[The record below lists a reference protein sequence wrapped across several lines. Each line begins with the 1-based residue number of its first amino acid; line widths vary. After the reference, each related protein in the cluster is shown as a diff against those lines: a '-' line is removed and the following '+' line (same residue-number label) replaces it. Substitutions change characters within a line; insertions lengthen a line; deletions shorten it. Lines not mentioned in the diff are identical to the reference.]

1 MHVLT
6 VLESWKMSS
15 FEVDELTSKISGKY
29 EIKRNEML
37 KEIRS
42 INDCIEGTEKAIQK
56 NRQSY
61 KKQMERTQKL
71 RQVPLKKIR
80 IIILDLSRS
89 LHQVQTEIRKHV
101 CWLHATRGWILLH
114 TEFQRQKQECWLRRV
129 HAMRQRIN
137 GIEASKEFTKLVFGG
152 GPFSVLNKA
161 VACSPK
167 YLLHRR
173 DQMESLLNQ
182 RSVDQIRQIEM
193 NLRNR
198 TSDRKEDIPILE
210 PKPPL
215 DSHPLRTH
223 ECRLLEAIGQLNS
236 REREL
241 QKQIEARI
249 DEDKMLREKWR
260 AVFKSIHEGF
270 EETEKKYQKVL
281 DEWKR
286 KLHTLMTQVDQ
297 LNQEEKKEL
306 ERETTKLHANK
317 DKFAHLILQLD
328 ELTLGQSIS
337 PINHGSYFDYRPNY
351 PLIIVCILF
360 LVIRTEHTR
369 SSQSVTFIDH

>member
-1 MHVLT
+1 MMRLACET
-6 VLESWKMSS
+6 DDPDM
-15 FEVDELTSKISGKY
+15 TANG
-29 EIKRNEML
+29 
-37 KEIRS
+37 
-42 INDCIEGTEKAIQK
+42 AIQK

-80 IIILDLSRS
+80 IIIL
-89 LHQVQTEIRKHV
+89 
-101 CWLHATRGWILLH
+101 
-114 TEFQRQKQECWLRRV
+114 
-129 HAMRQRIN
+129 IN

-286 KLHTLMTQVDQ
+286 KLHTPLQLMTQVDQ

-351 PLIIVCILF
+351 PLIIVPFRTLWVYPIDDDQAANKPSALCFGIFVAAKTEPPTLL
-360 LVIRTEHTR
+360 LVEQRRIFGSRPT
-369 SSQSVTFIDH
+369 

>member
-1 MHVLT
+1 
-6 VLESWKMSS
+6 
-15 FEVDELTSKISGKY
+15 
-29 EIKRNEML
+29 
-37 KEIRS
+37 
-42 INDCIEGTEKAIQK
+42 
-56 NRQSY
+56 
-61 KKQMERTQKL
+61 MERTQKL
-71 RQVPLKKIR
+71 RQVPLKNIR

-89 LHQVQTEIRKHV
+89 LHLVQTEIRKHV

-114 TEFQRQKQECWLRRV
+114 TEFQRQKKERWLRRV
-129 HAMRQRIN
+129 RRDCSQIN

-152 GPFSVLNKA
+152 GPFSILNKA
-161 VACSPK
+161 AACSSK

-198 TSDRKEDIPILE
+198 TSDRKVDIPILE
-210 PKPPL
+210 PRPPL
-215 DSHPLRTH
+215 DSHPLKTH
-223 ECRLLEAIGQLNS
+223 ECKLLEAISQLNS

-249 DEDKMLREKWR
+249 DEDKMLRKKWGT
-260 AVFKSIHEGF
+260 VFKNIHEGF
-270 EETEKKYQKVL
+270 EETETKYQKVL

-286 KLHTLMTQVDQ
+286 KLDTLMTKVDQ
-297 LNQEEKKEL
+297 LNQQEKKEL

-317 DKFAHLILQLD
+317 DKFALLILQLD

-351 PLIIVCILF
+351 PLVIVCILILF
-360 LVIRTEHTR
+360 IRTEYTR
-369 SSQSVTFIDH
+369 SSQSATFIDH